1 MQRGARKLHRG
12 TVNLGLRDCIDT
24 AVRSGAFS
32 LRSLSSATG
41 FPNPQI
47 LSTQLHGT
55 FPCSPLNLR
64 RWQSVAE
71 ISDFHG
77 EAVLRGGVENGER

>member
-12 TVNLGLRDCIDT
+12 VVNGGLKRAIDD

-32 LRSLSSATG
+32 LRSLGSATG

-47 LSTQLHGT
+47 LSTQLNGT

-64 RWQSVAE
+64 RWRKVADISGYDGDPLQVQS
-71 ISDFHG
+71 
-77 EAVLRGGVENGER
+77 

>member
-1 MQRGARKLHRG
+1 MRRGARKLHRS
-12 TVNLGLRDCIDT
+12 TVTAGLKRAIDE

-32 LRSLSSATG
+32 LRSLGFATG

-47 LSTQLHGT
+47 LSTQLHGA

-64 RWQSVAE
+64 RWERVAE
-71 ISDFHG
+71 ISGYDGDPIRREH
-77 EAVLRGGVENGER
+77 E